1 MDDTTRR
8 YTKNLDYSTLNTVR
22 TETGN
27 SSYENLQLQRFDYT
41 EYKPQDMQDDIDPD
55 NNFYTRVQNHCE
67 YYTEDQFEHNVT
79 IKGKLSVIHFNC
91 RSLNSNFV
99 KIMQCLKQSNH
110 PFTVIAISETWLQ
123 EGRISMFQ
131 IEGYNMFSTSRDC
144 KKGGG
149 VALYIDKNFQSRLV
163 GDMTLVMDNIMECVS
178 VEIQIEKS
186 KNVLVSCM
194 YRKPGSC
201 VEMFMEKIVDM
212 YDDIINRKMCFVCG
226 DFNIDLLN
234 PQMQNANTEF
244 INSMFSLGLYPLI
257 TRPTRITKTS
267 ATLIDNIFTNIL
279 EYDVLSGL
287 VITDM
292 SDHLPVFTVV
302 QRTTVTT
309 QSESVVVT
317 RLKNQEAVNS
327 FKTDLMEQ
335 NWEEVYVED
344 VNMAYGKFL
353 NIITSL
359 YEKNCPLLYKV
370 DKNKYAK
377 KPWITKGIQK
387 ACRKKNKLY
396 KDFLKKRTEEAEQNY
411 KIYKNKLISI
421 MRSSK
426 RNYYSKLLEGNKS
439 NIKNTWR
446 ILNDVIKKGSGTN
459 SLPNIFLTKDNQ
471 EIYQS
476 KEIANEF
483 NKYFTEIGP
492 DLAKD
497 ISNTKLDADAVSK
510 ITNLDKTIFIQG
522 TNENEVITVVKTF
535 KSKKS
540 ADLHGFDMSV
550 VKEIIEIIAKP
561 LTHICNQSLQ
571 SGRFPER
578 MKVAKV
584 IPIYKAGDKH
594 DFSNYRPI
602 SILSQFSKI
611 LETIFHKR
619 LYDFIEHHDILSEQ
633 QYGFRRD
640 RTTSLAIVDLVEKIS
655 DAIDNKQYAVGVF
668 LDLTKAFD
676 TVNHDLLIKK
686 LCRYGIRGVAYDWI
700 KSYLENRLQYVH
712 INNTDS
718 QLLTVTTGIPQGSVL
733 GPLLFILYINDIC
746 LVSKTLHFIL
756 FADDTNVLSFG
767 KDLITLM
774 DKVEKE
780 LNALKCWFNLNKLT
794 LNLNKT
800 KFIIF
805 TNRAITVDTNLK
817 INNTEIERANEIKFL
832 GVTIEKKLSWKPHI
846 DSIKAKLSKSL
857 AVLYKV
863 KEFLDEK
870 ALYLLYCSLFLPYF
884 MYCVEVWG
892 NTYETHLKPL
902 FIIQKRAIRLVNKAA
917 CREHTHL
924 LFIHLKVLKLR
935 ELVTLRTAQFMY
947 KVMYNLMPKQI
958 QDLFQIRE
966 SVYDLRG
973 YKMFRKPKVRTK
985 MKQLCISCV
994 GVDVWNKLD
1003 QEQKDCSTM
1012 VKFKGMFKSNVIKY
1026 YESSQ

>member
-1 MDDTTRR
+1 
-8 YTKNLDYSTLNTVR
+8 
-22 TETGN
+22 
-27 SSYENLQLQRFDYT
+27 
-41 EYKPQDMQDDIDPD
+41 
-55 NNFYTRVQNHCE
+55 
-67 YYTEDQFEHNVT
+67 
-79 IKGKLSVIHFNC
+79 
-91 RSLNSNFV
+91 
-99 KIMQCLKQSNH
+99 
-110 PFTVIAISETWLQ
+110 
-123 EGRISMFQ
+123 
-131 IEGYNMFSTSRDC
+131 
-144 KKGGG
+144 
-149 VALYIDKNFQSRLV
+149 
-163 GDMTLVMDNIMECVS
+163 
-178 VEIQIEKS
+178 
-186 KNVLVSCM
+186 
-194 YRKPGSC
+194 
-201 VEMFMEKIVDM
+201 
-212 YDDIINRKMCFVCG
+212 
-226 DFNIDLLN
+226 
-234 PQMQNANTEF
+234 
-244 INSMFSLGLYPLI
+244 
-257 TRPTRITKTS
+257 
-267 ATLIDNIFTNIL
+267 
-279 EYDVLSGL
+279 
-287 VITDM
+287 
-292 SDHLPVFTVV
+292 
-302 QRTTVTT
+302 
-309 QSESVVVT
+309 
-317 RLKNQEAVNS
+317 
-327 FKTDLMEQ
+327 
-335 NWEEVYVED
+335 
-344 VNMAYGKFL
+344 
-353 NIITSL
+353 
-359 YEKNCPLLYKV
+359 
-370 DKNKYAK
+370 
-377 KPWITKGIQK
+377 
-387 ACRKKNKLY
+387 
-396 KDFLKKRTEEAEQNY
+396 
-411 KIYKNKLISI
+411 

-492 DLAKD
+492 NLAKD

-700 KSYLENRLQYVH
+700 KSYLDNRFQYVH

-733 GPLLFILYINDIC
+733 GPLLFVLYINDIC

-756 FADDTNVLSFG
+756 FADDTNVSFG
-767 KDLITLM
+767 KDLIKM

-780 LNALKCWFNLNKLT
+780 IHALKCWFNLNKLT

-800 KFIIF
+800 TFIIF
-805 TNRAITVDTNLK
+805 TNRAITVDTHLK
-817 INNTEIERANEIKFL
+817 INNTEIERVNEITFL
-832 GVTIEKKLSWKPHI
+832 GVTIEKVKL
-846 DSIKAKLSKSL
+846 
-857 AVLYKV
+857 
-863 KEFLDEK
+863 
-870 ALYLLYCSLFLPYF
+870 
-884 MYCVEVWG
+884 
-892 NTYETHLKPL
+892 ET
-902 FIIQKRAIRLVNKAA
+902 A
-917 CREHTHL
+917 
-924 LFIHLKVLKLR
+924 
-935 ELVTLRTAQFMY
+935 Y
-947 KVMYNLMPKQI
+947 
-958 QDLFQIRE
+958 
-966 SVYDLRG
+966 
-973 YKMFRKPKVRTK
+973 
-985 MKQLCISCV
+985 
-994 GVDVWNKLD
+994 
-1003 QEQKDCSTM
+1003 
-1012 VKFKGMFKSNVIKY
+1012 
-1026 YESSQ
+1026 